1 MRGNMSDASQR
12 TYVVEGMSCE
22 HCRAAVLAEVSAL
35 PEASEVEV
43 ELDTGRL
50 TVRGRNVDDESV
62 RAAVSEAGYEV
73 VA

>member
-1 MRGNMSDASQR
+1 MSDASQR